1 MTTVQKTI
9 SLAATAAM
17 LAMTGMGVSA
27 HAAEG
32 SKDAKDLV
40 HCYGVNT
47 CKGTSDCATAKTSCK
62 GQNECKGS
70 GFISTTAKKCT
81 AMGGSLTEPK

>member
-1 MTTVQKTI
+1 MNTAQKTI

-17 LAMTGMGVSA
+17 IAMTGLSMGA
-27 HAAEG
+27 HAAEAG
-32 SKDAKDLV
+32 KGAKETV
-40 HCYGVNT
+40 HCYGINT

-70 GFISTTAKKCT
+70 GFIATTAKECAAK
-81 AMGGSLTEPK
+81 GGSLTEPK

>member
-1 MTTVQKTI
+1 MTTVQKTFSI
-9 SLAATAAM
+9 AATAAM
-17 LAMTGMGVSA
+17 MAMTGIGVAA

-32 SKDAKDLV
+32 AKAGEKLV

-62 GQNECKGS
+62 GQNECKGT

-81 AMGGSLTEPK
+81 SMGGSLTEPK